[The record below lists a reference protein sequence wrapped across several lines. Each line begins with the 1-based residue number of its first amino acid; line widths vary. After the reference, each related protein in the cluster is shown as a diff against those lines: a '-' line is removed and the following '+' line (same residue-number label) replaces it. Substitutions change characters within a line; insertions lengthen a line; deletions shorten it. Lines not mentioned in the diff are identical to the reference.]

1 MAVSKGHFPLV
12 EVRDMISN
20 SDMASTLKGKNIV
33 LGVCGGIAA
42 YKACELVRLLVE
54 AGAQVHV
61 MMSRGGQEF
70 VRPLTFQAL
79 SGNPVHTDL
88 FNLTQEQ
95 EIGHISLADQADV
108 VVIAPATAN
117 VIAKMAHGQADDI
130 VTTVLLATKA
140 PVLIAPSMNVN
151 MWEHPITQDN
161 LKKLG
166 QAGYQILEPD
176 AGYLACGW
184 EGKGRL
190 PDPQKIFAVLEKLI
204 TKQTTELKRV

>member
-1 MAVSKGHFPLV
+1 MGQSA
-12 EVRDMISN
+12 
-20 SDMASTLKGKNIV
+20 LKGKNIL

-54 AGAQVHV
+54 AGAAVHV

-70 VRPLTFQAL
+70 VQPLTFQAL

-95 EIGHISLADQADV
+95 EIGHIALADKADAV
-108 VVIAPATAN
+108 IIAPATAN
-117 VIAKMAHGQADDI
+117 VIAKLAHGQADDI
-130 VTTVLLATKA
+130 VTTVLLATRA

-151 MWEHPITQDN
+151 MWEHPITQAN
-161 LKKLG
+161 LKAL
-166 QAGYQILEPD
+166 ASVGYHLLDPES
-176 AGYLACGW
+176 GYLACGW

-190 PDPQKIFAVLEKLI
+190 PEPSRIVE
-204 TKQTTELKRV
+204 ELTQLLAAESPALHRV